1 MAQPYGQ
8 QPPLAAINKKR
19 SRFPHALPDA
29 LLQPHAT
36 SSVIP
41 SIVNPPS
48 PQLVPRHSSSASSW
62 GIEDLSDSDG
72 DYDWHSASL
81 PPNVAPQPRSIYP
94 NHDDEAHHD
103 ELASLARPAKRPH
116 LESHEDRQTFG
127 KLAGL
132 HIHSSPP
139 TPHIPA
145 TASHQY
151 GFGDRPLAPRANTGL
166 TAAFGL
172 ASALPSSRPMEA
184 LVASHIAAPRVPPS
198 SPTKLPSA
206 PLAPTALDTHASA
219 VYQHAVAPAPPTSP
233 SLSQSAPIFAQS
245 HNHPTH
251 QHHNVS
257 FDADADAEMSMS
269 RRVPSSFEV
278 EPNRI
283 VVTSLDDSCSSSSDD
298 NDDADNDGPASDR
311 DASQRNAP
319 AANASDFVINNELIE
334 KLEAHSRAVITGT
347 SHRDNA
353 ASSSRSGAAAATG
366 AAAAAALPV
375 RSRRSGRRSAG
386 TPAISGL
393 GSLLSSRRRSNQ
405 SSPASSGYAT
415 PINADD
421 ARGALILWKDPEQV
435 LKATTTS
442 GASSTGAHTAAD
454 ASTPVRTG
462 FLAQAPVAFQ
472 SGQAGFGQADASVGL
487 PSPPHTLE
495 SPLYAQQSCLS
506 SSYFPEPSV
515 LESRFG
521 GAAAAAP
528 PLQGLGMGGSA
539 PAFVASAAFAGAPAG
554 PHYGER
560 HYGHHYGSPEP
571 AHSNLAPHMPMFS
584 AASSRTN
591 AAGAQ
596 PVDLSGCLGASE
608 EMELDS

>member
-8 QPPLAAINKKR
+8 QAPLAAANKKR
-19 SRFPHALPDA
+19 SRFPQALPDA
-29 LLQPHAT
+29 LLQAHAT

-81 PPNVAPQPRSIYP
+81 PPNVAPQPWPAHS
-94 NHDDEAHHD
+94 NLDEETHHD

-132 HIHSSPP
+132 HIHSSPVP
-139 TPHIPA
+139 PHIP

-172 ASALPSSRPMEA
+172 ASAVPSSRPLDP
-184 LVASHIAAPRVPPS
+184 LVAAHIAAPRVPPS

-206 PLAPTALDTHASA
+206 PLVPAALDMHASA
-219 VYQHAVAPAPPTSP
+219 VYQHAIAPAPPTSP
-233 SLSQSAPIFAQS
+233 SLSQSAPTFAQS
-245 HNHPTH
+245 HNHPMH
-251 QHHNVS
+251 QHHNAS
-257 FDADADAEMSMS
+257 LDADADAEMSMS

-283 VVTSLDDSCSSSSDD
+283 VVTSLDDSCSSDD
-298 NDDADNDGPASDR
+298 DDDDGGGDDGPASDR
-311 DASQRNAP
+311 DAAHRTAP
-319 AANASDFVINNELIE
+319 VAKPSDFVINNELIE

-353 ASSSRSGAAAATG
+353 ASTSRSGAAAATG

-393 GSLLSSRRRSNQ
+393 GSVLSSRRRSNQ

-435 LKATTTS
+435 LKAATTTA
-442 GASSTGAHTAAD
+442 GASSAGAHTAAD
-454 ASTPVRTG
+454 ASAPARTG
-462 FLAQAPVAFQ
+462 FLGQAPVAFQ
-472 SGQAGFGQADASVGL
+472 SGPACVGQAGAPVGM

-495 SPLYAQQSCLS
+495 SPLYAQQSRLS

-515 LESRFG
+515 LEARFG
-521 GAAAAAP
+521 GSIAAP
-528 PLQGLGMGGSA
+528 PLQGFGTGGSA
-539 PAFVASAAFAGAPAG
+539 PGFVASAAFAGAPAE

-560 HYGHHYGSPEP
+560 HYGHHYGLPEP
-571 AHSNLAPHMPMFS
+571 AHSNLAPHMHVFS

>member
-1 MAQPYGQ
+1 
-8 QPPLAAINKKR
+8 
-19 SRFPHALPDA
+19 
-29 LLQPHAT
+29 
-36 SSVIP
+36 
-41 SIVNPPS
+41 
-48 PQLVPRHSSSASSW
+48 
-62 GIEDLSDSDG
+62 
-72 DYDWHSASL
+72 
-81 PPNVAPQPRSIYP
+81 
-94 NHDDEAHHD
+94 
-103 ELASLARPAKRPH
+103 
-116 LESHEDRQTFG
+116 
-127 KLAGL
+127 
-132 HIHSSPP
+132 
-139 TPHIPA
+139 
-145 TASHQY
+145 
-151 GFGDRPLAPRANTGL
+151 
-166 TAAFGL
+166 
-172 ASALPSSRPMEA
+172 
-184 LVASHIAAPRVPPS
+184 
-198 SPTKLPSA
+198 
-206 PLAPTALDTHASA
+206 
-219 VYQHAVAPAPPTSP
+219 
-233 SLSQSAPIFAQS
+233 
-245 HNHPTH
+245 
-251 QHHNVS
+251 
-257 FDADADAEMSMS
+257 MSMS

-283 VVTSLDDSCSSSSDD
+283 VVTSLDDSCSSDD
-298 NDDADNDGPASDR
+298 NDDADADNDGPASDR
-311 DASQRNAP
+311 DASQRTAP

-353 ASSSRSGAAAATG
+353 ASSSRSGAAATTG

-442 GASSTGAHTAAD
+442 VASSTGAHTAAD
-454 ASTPVRTG
+454 ASTPARTG
-462 FLAQAPVAFQ
+462 FLGQAPVAFE
-472 SGQAGFGQADASVGL
+472 SGQACFGQADASVGL